1 MWKLDTREG
10 NTCTKLVFANDL
22 LAYLWRRCQLEPESQ
37 EFIIMA
43 LQIICN
49 LIVIVLM
56 NYWTRRWKDLSRHQI
71 FEAFVYG
78 ASGAYSLRSLDSK
91 KYVSSHIFYWLQI
104 FKVEFK
110 TARMQLS
117 WRNSWRGFWRKKADL
132 ASQSTYLGLLGRFK
146 KEFEVSF
153 AKSISQHQTLLVIGL
168 LKRWRFSGKTS
179 KTSKTKEALE
189 MLFKSITD
197 SSSLFRSGKRPSQV
211 ST

>member
-1 MWKLDTREG
+1 
-10 NTCTKLVFANDL
+10 
-22 LAYLWRRCQLEPESQ
+22 
-37 EFIIMA
+37 
-43 LQIICN
+43 
-49 LIVIVLM
+49 M

-211 ST
+211 STWSLSRQVSGLSWMKTSEWFTSIKMASKGSLTWKIKYYTFIFLKK